1 MNAGAR
7 GTAGAVFGAP
17 KKVWVGLK
25 NNQMASI
32 VELNNKPFISII
44 LNLRANS

>member
-17 KKVWVGLK
+17 NKVMGRFEEQP
-25 NNQMASI
+25 NGFDS
-32 VELNNKPFISII
+32 
-44 LNLRANS
+44 